1 MFKNWG
7 NRFLKNSDKLEQICI
22 FFVLLFIRIK
32 QFFNV
37 EIDFIIYL

>member
-22 FFVLLFIRIK
+22 FFLLSFIRIK
-32 QFFNV
+32 NFNV